1 VIYLDSSAIVKLARR
16 EAESQALRTWLAEHP
31 QPIVASSLA
40 RTETARALMRSE
52 PTALVTL
59 QSVLSLLIQKPL
71 TDGVLDAAAALPG
84 TTLRSLDA
92 LHLATAEALLPTLRW
107 FVAYD
112 KRLADAARD
121 RGLPVAV
128 PS

>member
-16 EAESQALRTWLAEHP
+16 EAESQALRAWLAEHP
-31 QPIVASSLA
+31 QPLVASSLA

-59 QSVLSLLIQKPL
+59 HSVLSLLIQKPL

-84 TTLRSLDA
+84 TILRSLDA

-112 KRLADAARD
+112 KRLADAARE
-121 RGLPVAV
+121 RGLPVVV

>member
-16 EAESQALRTWLAEHP
+16 EAESQALRAFLAEHP
-31 QPIVASSLA
+31 QPLVASSLA

-59 QSVLSLLIQKPL
+59 HSVLSLLIQKPL

-92 LHLATAEALLPTLRW
+92 LHLATAEALLPTLQW

-112 KRLADAARD
+112 KRLADAGRE